1 MRIFFVIFVFF
12 IPIYCFADPFEEML
26 DLYGKYGQGKY
37 MIQEEITQE
46 NHVREAA
53 YFATVAG
60 APEEVIIGLLFHDI
74 GQLAVKEFVGKL
86 EILHPHHAE
95 IGEKWLR
102 ERGFPDYVCEWVRN
116 HALAK
121 IVLCLMH
128 PEYYKKLSRASQIS
142 YHYQKAKYEEV
153 LHSGRLDEFLEHPRK
168 EDFLAARKLD
178 DLAKVIGLE
187 TPELETYREMT
198 GRVLQGKGK
207 PATNDAWR
215 EAIEE
220 MRQVF

>member
-1 MRIFFVIFVFF
+1 MVVM
-12 IPIYCFADPFEEML
+12 PLACFADPFEELL

-53 YFATVAG
+53 FFATEAG

-86 EILHPHHAE
+86 EILHPHHPE

-102 ERGFPDYVCEWVRN
+102 ERGFPDYICDWVKN

-121 IVLCLMH
+121 IVLCLMY
-128 PEYYKKLSRASQIS
+128 PEYYEKLSRASQIS
-142 YHYQKAKYEEV
+142 YHYQIAKYEER
-153 LHSGRLDEFLEHPRK
+153 LHSGRLDEFLAHPRR
-168 EDFLAARKLD
+168 EDFLAARKCD
-178 DLAKVIGLE
+178 DLAKIVDFE
-187 TPELETYREMT
+187 TPTLESYREMT
-198 GRVLQGKGK
+198 ERVIEGKGK
-207 PATNDAWR
+207 PARNEEWR

-220 MRQVF
+220 MRS